1 MNPYDVVTPDYKLK
15 LSRDLEE
22 LQTDLAKATS
32 SNAYCW
38 IKKGNI
44 TKELAKGSARILDI
58 GCGWGRELA
67 RLENAV
73 GIDICLP
80 FLRTAKRYTNND
92 VILASATSLPFKE
105 DTFDCLVLSEV
116 IEHLEEQET
125 AMREAVR
132 VLQDQGRIVLQTPN
146 SQLTRQR
153 IVAEKYGHV
162 HEFNPKE
169 LFRFLTHFGFRDLQR
184 FGSTIPYIPSGSR
197 FAVYNENRVFFNLWK
212 LLDMLCPLK
221 WDIIIS
227 SRLMKT
233 RHIVKT
239 G

>member
-1 MNPYDVVTPDYKLK
+1 MDPYDVVTPDYKLK
-15 LSRDLEE
+15 LRRDLEE
-22 LQTDLAKATS
+22 LQTDLAKAS
-32 SNAYCW
+32 SANAYCW

-44 TKELAKGSARILDI
+44 TKALTKGSTKILDV

-67 RLENAV
+67 RLKNAI

-80 FLRTAKRYTNND
+80 FLRAARNYTNND

-105 DTFDCLVLSEV
+105 DAFDCLVMSEV
-116 IEHLEEQET
+116 IEHLKEQET

-132 VLQDQGRIVLQTPN
+132 VLKDQGRIVLQTPN
-146 SQLTRQR
+146 SHWTRQK
-153 IVAEKYGHV
+153 IVAERYGHV
-162 HEFNPKE
+162 HEFNPEE
-169 LFRFLTHFGFRDLQR
+169 LFRFLTYFGFRDLQQ
-184 FGSTIPYIPSGSR
+184 FGSTIPYIPSGNR
-197 FAVYNENRVFFNLWK
+197 FSACNENIVFFTMWK
-212 LLDMLCPLK
+212 FLDRLCPLK

-233 RHIVKT
+233 RSAIKT